1 MAVWEELLALGFSI
15 IPAHSVDDLGFCSC
29 RDSKCG
35 SAGKHPRISWTA
47 YQARKANETQ
57 VKAWAERW
65 PDSNWCIVTGAVS
78 GLIVI
83 DIDPRHGGDES
94 VRIYPELSSILSV
107 PTPISLTGG
116 GGQHYLF
123 AHPGFTVPNAA
134 GVWPGVDVRGDGG
147 YIVAPGSRHVSQR
160 MYAWDTSAHP
170 EDVPLGVLPTNLF
183 ALFKKGSLLGGIAA
197 EGSQRGRMDV
207 DGIIEGRVRVP
218 EGQRNE
224 VMLRLVGSLV
234 GADSS
239 EASVL
244 AMAQTVNTRSFDP
257 PMEDGELCRI
267 VHNIIE
273 REGRKQTASKAALNL
288 MTDQR
293 ESIHSNDLTAADIID
308 QAAALWRE
316 AGVPT
321 LTDWYVLRGGDAVN
335 YVLITP
341 ENEINLGSDILDYT
355 NCRRV
360 LLNSAALLMPWD
372 RRPAD
377 WARRAHLLR
386 MLAREEITDPVRA
399 QDRVGEWIETYLSL
413 YAPKEPEE
421 INQRR
426 DWLQSQAIIV
436 SGEIWLRAGNLL
448 RIAQRDDDS
457 IRTTT
462 LTRMMRR
469 AGWERGVLNDGTG
482 GSISAWHK
490 PLAPL

>member
-1 MAVWEELLALGFSI
+1 MAVWTHLFSLGYSI

-47 YQARKANETQ
+47 YQSRKANESE
-57 VKAWAERW
+57 VRAWAERW

-78 GLIVI
+78 NLVVI

-94 VRIYPELSSILSV
+94 ARIISELRQILAI

-160 MYAWDTSAHP
+160 TYEWDTSAHP
-170 EDVPLGVLPTNLF
+170 DDVPLGVLPTSRF
-183 ALFKKGSLLGGIAA
+183 ALFKNGTLIRGSSA
-197 EGSQRGRMDV
+197 ERGRMDV

-244 AMAQTVNTRSFDP
+244 AMAQTVNDRSFDP
-257 PMEDGELCRI
+257 PMDECEIARI
-267 VHNIIE
+267 VHNIIA
-273 REGRKQTASKAALNL
+273 REARKQVAALAALDL

-341 ENEINLGSDILDYT
+341 ENEINLGADILDYT
-355 NCRRV
+355 ACRRV

-372 RRPAD
+372 RRPPD

-386 MLAREEITDPVRA
+386 MLAREELVDPVRA
-399 QDRVGEWIETYLSL
+399 GDRVGEWVQTYLSL

-421 INQRR
+421 ISQRR

-436 SGEIWLRAGNLL
+436 AGEIWLRAGNLL
-448 RIAQRDDDS
+448 RIAQRDDDAM
-457 IRTTT
+457 RTTA

-469 AGWERGVLNDGTG
+469 AGWERGVLNDGMG

>member
-1 MAVWEELLALGFSI
+1 MSIWQDLLAFGWSI

-35 SAGKHPRISWTA
+35 AAGKHPRISWSA
-47 YQARKANETQ
+47 YQNRKANESE

-65 PDSNWCIVTGAVS
+65 PDSNWCIVTGKVS
-78 GLIVI
+78 GLIAV

-94 VRIYPELSSILSV
+94 SQIFPELREILAI

-116 GGQHYLF
+116 GGQHFLF

-134 GVWPGVDVRGDGG
+134 GVWPGVDIRGDGG
-147 YIVAPGSRHVSQR
+147 YIVAPGSKHVSQR
-160 MYAWDTSAHP
+160 TYEWDTSAHP
-170 EDVPLGVLPTNLF
+170 ADMPLGVIPSIRARLF
-183 ALFKKGSLLGGIAA
+183 EKGLARYRGGLQT
-197 EGSQRGRMDV
+197 GNGRMDV

-244 AMAQTVNTRSFDP
+244 SMAQTVNERSFDP
-257 PMEDGELCRI
+257 PMDDDEVVRI
-267 VHNIIE
+267 VHNIID
-273 REGRKQTASKAALNL
+273 REGRKQAASRAALMMMNDAL
-288 MTDQR
+288 
-293 ESIHSNDLTAADIID
+293 SSLHPNDLTPADVID

-321 LTDWYVLRGGDAVN
+321 LTDWYVLRGGDEVN
-335 YVLITP
+335 YMLITP
-341 ENEINLGSDILDYT
+341 ENEVNLGSDLLDY
-355 NCRRV
+355 NGCRRV
-360 LLNSAALLMPWD
+360 LLNSASLLMPWN
-372 RRPAD
+372 RIPPD

-386 MLAREEITDPVRA
+386 MLAREELVEPVRA
-399 QDRVGEWIETYLSL
+399 GDRVSEWIETYLSL

-421 INQRR
+421 VSQRR

-436 SGEIWLRAGNLL
+436 SGELWLRVGNLL
-448 RIAQRDDDS
+448 RIAQRDDDK
-457 IRTTT
+457 IHTIT

-469 AGWERGVLNDGTG
+469 AGWERGVLNDGMG